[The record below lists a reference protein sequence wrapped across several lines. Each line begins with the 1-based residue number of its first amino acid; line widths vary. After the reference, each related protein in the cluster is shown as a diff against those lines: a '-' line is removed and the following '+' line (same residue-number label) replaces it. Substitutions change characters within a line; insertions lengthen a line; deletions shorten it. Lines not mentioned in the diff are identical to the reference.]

1 MKWTAKMYFRDH
13 VLIMLVLTK
22 AKCYKPRNS
31 NMSESAFFEQ
41 QIACVWYFCIAKQ
54 FFRTFPFIT
63 LTFATRGAIFCYND
77 EKAPQFSLFSL
88 LLLAP
93 LAGVRASTQET
104 SGWNFVEIR
113 QGLSEIIIGNQVRKF
128 QTKIATKWRSC
139 CRTGPKIDWCWGIH
153 SRNICVKFRWNPPS
167 TFRDNQ
173 RKLIIGNKVRKIQNK
188 MATRGHPIVGP
199 VRKSTGA
206 GVSSSGT
213 SVWNLVAFH

>member
-1 MKWTAKMYFRDH
+1 MAKISTIRCRLWSKSKTQLAKKYGLWNMKWTAKMYFRDH

-88 LLLAP
+88 LLLTP
-93 LAGVRASTQET
+93 LHGAGQ
-104 SGWNFVEIR
+104 
-113 QGLSEIIIGNQVRKF
+113 
-128 QTKIATKWRSC
+128 
-139 CRTGPKIDWCWGIH
+139 
-153 SRNICVKFRWNPPS
+153 
-167 TFRDNQ
+167 NQ
-173 RKLIIGNKVRKIQNK
+173 RRTAPAITPALIQVLSYPTLIRDCQ
-188 MATRGHPIVGP
+188 
-199 VRKSTGA
+199 
-206 GVSSSGT
+206 
-213 SVWNLVAFH
+213 L